1 MKTTFFTFRSKT
13 MQTEP
18 QKQHQWLDK
27 FLGEWTNEAEYS
39 MEPNGEPSKSTG
51 TEVVRSIGGIWIVAE
66 GVGDMPD
73 GGAGKTMMTLGF
85 DPQLDRF
92 VGTFVG
98 SMMTHLWLY
107 NGSLDPTKKVLI
119 LDTEGPNFSQ
129 TAMAKYQD
137 IIEFISDDHRMMKSQ
152 ILMEDGTWNQFMTA
166 HYRRQ

>member
-1 MKTTFFTFRSKT
+1 

-18 QKQHQWLDK
+18 QKQHQWLNK
-27 FLGEWTNEAEYS
+27 FIGEWTSEAEYS

-51 TEVVRSIGGIWIVAE
+51 TEVVRSIGGMWIVAE
-66 GVGDMPD
+66 GVGNMPD
-73 GGAGKTMMTLGF
+73 GCAGKTMMTLGF

-92 VGTFVG
+92 VGTFIG

-107 NGSLDPTKKVLI
+107 NGSLDASQQVLT
-119 LDTEGPNFSQ
+119 LDTAGPNFSQ
-129 TAMAKYQD
+129 TAIAKYQD
-137 IIEFISDDHRMMKSQ
+137 IIEFISDDHRVMKSQ